1 MYGIIKA
8 MRRLLALT
16 FLFTGVSLLAQSE
29 PAPSFALIVSDGSS
43 AEIVNDRRSRTWR
56 SGPDGG
62 ERVIL
67 DGARVTNSGE
77 TLLQIQLFPGGQQV
91 LLSQNSTVVLED
103 AGAGAISLSYGRIL
117 VSNGFAGTAINVET
131 LIGVAR
137 TDTGPLAA
145 EQFVSSATGVAIE
158 SFALFEGTG
167 AVEFTEGGSVVLSA
181 GELVEAA
188 GRQPRPIP
196 QEIRNFWGSRNMSE
210 AIALTSVTDRL
221 PGVEG
226 RLISLFGAVPEYLV
240 EKVVEAELAPDP
252 VPEVEE
258 TEPIADAPA
267 QPATEAEPQN
277 TETLPASRGATL
289 SPPVVEDGPDNKLFA
304 GVGVSFVGAGLITS
318 AVGFGYSWF
327 GGAFAGGTQLDRE
340 QTTTLLMQTGTG
352 LILGGILFY
361 GLSLVK

>member
-1 MYGIIKA
+1 
-8 MRRLLALT
+8 MRRLIALT
-16 FLFTGVSLLAQSE
+16 LLFSGVSLLAQTD

-43 AEIVNDRRSRTWR
+43 AEIVNDGRSRTLR

-67 DGARVTNSGE
+67 DGARVTNRGE

-103 AGAGAISLSYGRIL
+103 AGAGGISLSYGRIL

-137 TDTGPLAA
+137 TDAGLLAA
-145 EQFVSSATGVAIE
+145 EQFVSSATGLAIE
-158 SFALFEGTG
+158 RFALLEGTG
-167 AVEFTEGGSVVLSA
+167 ALEFAEGGSVVLSA

-188 GRQPRPIP
+188 GRQTRPIP
-196 QEIRNFWGSRNMSE
+196 QDIRNFWGSITMSE
-210 AIALTSVTDRL
+210 AIALTSVTDRV

-226 RLISLFGAVPEYLV
+226 RLISVFGAVPEYLV
-240 EKVVEAELAPDP
+240 EKVVEVEPEADP
-252 VPEVEE
+252 VPEVQE

-267 QPATEAEPQN
+267 QPAFEAEPQN
-277 TETLPASRGATL
+277 NEALPASQRTTPT
-289 SPPVVEDGPDNKLFA
+289 PPVVEDGPNNELFA
-304 GVGVSFVGAGLITS
+304 GVGVSFVGAGVITS

-327 GGAFAGGTQLDRE
+327 GGTFEGGTQLDRE

-361 GLSLVK
+361 GLSLVQ